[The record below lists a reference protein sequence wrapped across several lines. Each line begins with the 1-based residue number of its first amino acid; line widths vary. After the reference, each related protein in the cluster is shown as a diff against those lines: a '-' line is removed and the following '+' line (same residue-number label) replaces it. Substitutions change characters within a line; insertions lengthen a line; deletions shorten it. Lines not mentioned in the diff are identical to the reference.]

1 MRRLEKSACAHNDGG
16 GGDNSGGGGGD
27 SDGHAQCVCVVLA
40 GARGAK
46 GVCEAHA
53 RASCAQCARKRVAQR
68 TMQTLVLPVCCLTP
82 HTITARRR
90 WAVPGGLAA
99 DEAQLRALRLLSS
112 RTALGS
118 RLRPSM
124 AQKSEEAGADLPSF
138 CEHLSP
144 QRPNGQGF
152 CVHIGEKDSG
162 HGVSSHSAAASSAN
176 LASSASSRDLRS
188 S

>member
-1 MRRLEKSACAHNDGG
+1 LRRLEKSACAHND

-53 RASCAQCARKRVAQR
+53 RASCAQCARRARGAAHHANTRLAGVLLDAAHHHGAPAVGRAGRLGCGRGAAESSSAAKQPHSPWQQAATEHGAKVRGGRVR
-68 TMQTLVLPVCCLTP
+68 TSLVC
-82 HTITARRR
+82 
-90 WAVPGGLAA
+90 
-99 DEAQLRALRLLSS
+99 
-112 RTALGS
+112 
-118 RLRPSM
+118 
-124 AQKSEEAGADLPSF
+124 

-144 QRPNGQGF
+144 KRPNGQGF
-152 CVHIGEKDSG
+152 CVNIGEKDSG

>member
-1 MRRLEKSACAHNDGG
+1 MRAVRS
-16 GGDNSGGGGGD
+16 
-27 SDGHAQCVCVVLA
+27 
-40 GARGAK
+40 
-46 GVCEAHA
+46 A
-53 RASCAQCARKRVAQR
+53 RAERVAQR

-90 WAVPGGLAA
+90 WVVPGGLAA

-124 AQKSEEAGADLPSF
+124 WRKVRGGRVRPSPL
-138 CEHLSP
+138 CCQHLSP

-152 CVHIGEKDSG
+152 CVNIGEKDSG